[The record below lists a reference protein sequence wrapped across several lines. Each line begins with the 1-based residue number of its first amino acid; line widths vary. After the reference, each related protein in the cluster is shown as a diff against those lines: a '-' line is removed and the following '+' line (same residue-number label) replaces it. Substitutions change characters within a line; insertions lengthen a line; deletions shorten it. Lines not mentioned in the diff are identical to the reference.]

1 MRQHDAVRLIPTI
14 SPERHHAVVGR
25 LAQFGDPSITKAKV
39 GDADLVIVRDGAVI
53 NAFAANCPHAGA
65 PLAEGAL
72 CHHRLVC
79 PWHKATF
86 RGQRRICPGSAG
98 A

>member
-1 MRQHDAVRLIPTI
+1 MQ
-14 SPERHHAVVGR
+14 VVGN
-25 LAQFGDPSITKAKV
+25 LAEFGDLSITKAKV
-39 GDADLVIVRDGAVI
+39 GDTDLVIVRDGAMI

-86 RGQRRICPGSAG
+86 DISDGSVLEPPALDATDPPRGAHRG
-98 A
+98 

>member
-1 MRQHDAVRLIPTI
+1 
-14 SPERHHAVVGR
+14 
-25 LAQFGDPSITKAKV
+25 
-39 GDADLVIVRDGAVI
+39 VIVRDGAVI